1 MLPRITTISFEGL
14 LVVSLIV
21 LQLVA
26 CLLVADF
33 ITGVVHWWEDCYGLP
48 SWPLIGKEVIEPN
61 IEHHRNPGLMGTV
74 GGIIDRN
81 YQSFVLFSIVAFAA
95 ILLGVFCWQLVVVG
109 IFASFGNE
117 VHLWS
122 HRGGN
127 GPIVRFLQDACIVQ
141 TPAQH
146 ARHHKPP
153 FDKYYCT
160 ITNVTNAVLERIA
173 FWRALEWLISKAGV
187 HPKRMTAERSFL

>member
-1 MLPRITTISFEGL
+1 MATI
-14 LVVSLIV
+14 VI
-21 LQLVA
+21 QLVA

-33 ITGVVHWWEDCYGLP
+33 ITGVVHWAEDCYGLP
-48 SWPLIGKEVIEPN
+48 TWPLIGREVIEPN
-61 IEHHRNPGLMGTV
+61 IEHHRNPGLMGSMSGLV
-74 GGIIDRN
+74 DRN
-81 YQSFVLFSIVAFAA
+81 CQSFALFAIVAFVA
-95 ILLGVFCWQLVVVG
+95 ILADVFCWQMAAVG
-109 IFASFGNE
+109 VFASFGNE

-141 TPAQH
+141 TPQQH

-173 FWRALEWLISKAGV
+173 FWRVVEWAISLVGV
-187 HPKRMTAERSFL
+187 HPKRMSAERGYL